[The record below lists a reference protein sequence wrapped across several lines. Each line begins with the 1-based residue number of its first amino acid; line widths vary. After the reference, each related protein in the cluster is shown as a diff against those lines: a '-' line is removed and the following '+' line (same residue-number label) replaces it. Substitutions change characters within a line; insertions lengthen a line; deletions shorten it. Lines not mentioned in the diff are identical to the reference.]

1 MSAAV
6 VARAGLEVD
15 PHRTGGA
22 DQAPAVAPLGA
33 GRFAFAL
40 ASREDD
46 PEIRRLLRENALPG
60 EVSLS
65 FEREPD
71 AALAASIGGD
81 VHQTLV
87 ARDRATGQIVGLAA
101 RSVRGMF
108 VNGRAIHQ
116 GRGNGRQLSTLPL
129 LQATAPTAAATADP
143 AR

>member
-22 DQAPAVAPLGA
+22 DQAPAVAPPGA

-65 FEREPD
+65 FERVRSARVQHARRGGHLEYPPD
-71 AALAASIGGD
+71 LRPL
-81 VHQTLV
+81 TP
-87 ARDRATGQIVGLAA
+87 
-101 RSVRGMF
+101 RSVSAPRP
-108 VNGRAIHQ
+108 RAACA
-116 GRGNGRQLSTLPL
+116 L
-129 LQATAPTAAATADP
+129 
-143 AR
+143 